1 MKHGFIPTQRQEAII
16 QKFWMTHYDANNQKE
31 TIDIK
36 ELYHLYA
43 LSNPNQNGIDRG
55 SFISIS

>member
-1 MKHGFIPTQRQEAII
+1 
-16 QKFWMTHYDANNQKE
+16 MTHYDANNQKE

-36 ELYHLYA
+36 EVHHLYA
-43 LSNPNQNGIDRG
+43 LSNPNQNGIERG